1 MTEHEKYQEHIR
13 HTHDAFCKTVIRH
26 AAIDAARSIRS
37 RRKREISLEYLIE
50 EKHYPFST
58 TDKYFAEQSGMT
70 SYPLFVCGQ
79 MVLLESPELAAALSA
94 LSRMEQEIIF
104 LYYFQ
109 RLTHREIGRR
119 YGRAGNTT
127 GRRINIYGGS
137 ITACST
143 TGDGFDSNGGMTFAG
158 GTVAVWTANT
168 ADNEPLDADG
178 TITVTGGTILAAG
191 GSSGMGM
198 SIDAQQAYVTFGE
211 SAGMGGP
218 GGGQRPDDGD
228 REPPEMGDGTE
239 LPERPEQPE

>member
-94 LSRMEQEIIF
+94 LSQMEQEIIF

-127 GRRINIYGGS
+127 GRRIQ
-137 ITACST
+137 
-143 TGDGFDSNGGMTFAG
+143 M
-158 GTVAVWTANT
+158 
-168 ADNEPLDADG
+168 
-178 TITVTGGTILAAG
+178 ILRQLRA
-191 GSSGMGM
+191 
-198 SIDAQQAYVTFGE
+198 
-211 SAGMGGP
+211 
-218 GGGQRPDDGD
+218 
-228 REPPEMGDGTE
+228 E
-239 LPERPEQPE
+239 LEGLSYRRKERPLQRIPGEKSPCQGAASREKQSFSNPARRERQREKART